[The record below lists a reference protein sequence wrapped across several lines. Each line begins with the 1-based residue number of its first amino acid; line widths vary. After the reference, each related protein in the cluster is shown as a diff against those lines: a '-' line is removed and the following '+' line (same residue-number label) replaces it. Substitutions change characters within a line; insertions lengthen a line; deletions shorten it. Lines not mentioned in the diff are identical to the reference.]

1 MQADFLFGGV
11 GGSSYT
17 CRGLFAGLGRWSLEE
32 IAGELS
38 RVSLL
43 KVMEEVESRQ
53 WTGVLQVERE
63 GVEKRFFLQQGRV
76 VFVTSTQAGE
86 RFGEYLLQTGCL
98 DAERMQFL
106 VEESRRR
113 GVRFTYDLIAEKV
126 FAREELERALYQLVV
141 SALADALN
149 WTRGLFNF
157 SPGIP
162 ESILKG
168 PVHISVEGA
177 LNQAVALI
185 MAED

>member
-1 MQADFLFGGV
+1 MEA
-11 GGSSYT
+11 
-17 CRGLFAGLGRWSLEE
+17 

-38 RVSLL
+38 RISLL
-43 KVMEEVESRQ
+43 KVMEEAESRE
-53 WTGVLQVERE
+53 WTGVLQVARD

-86 RFGEYLLQTGCL
+86 RFGEYLLRTGCL
-98 DAERMQFL
+98 DAERMQVL
-106 VEESRRR
+106 VEDSRRR

-126 FAREELERALYQLVV
+126 FAREDLERALRALVV

-149 WTRGLFNF
+149 WTRGDFNF

-162 ESILKG
+162 ESILQG
-168 PVHISVEGA
+168 PVHICVQGA

>member
-1 MQADFLFGGV
+1 M
-11 GGSSYT
+11 
-17 CRGLFAGLGRWSLEE
+17 EE
-32 IAGELS
+32 ITGELS

-43 KVMEEVESRQ
+43 KVMEEAEFRK
-53 WTGVLQVERE
+53 WTGVLQAEQE

-76 VFVTSTQAGE
+76 VFVTSTQQGE
-86 RFGEYLLQTGCL
+86 RFGEYLLRTGCM
-98 DAERMQFL
+98 DGARMQDL

-126 FAREELERALYQLVV
+126 FAKEELERALSNLVV

-149 WTRGLFNF
+149 WTRGHFSF

-162 ESILKG
+162 EAILQG
-168 PVHISVEGA
+168 PVHIAVEGA
-177 LNQAVALI
+177 LNRAVALI